1 VFLKCTRGIG
11 ELSHARISRWRNR
24 ALLCV
29 ILCGSVSSGYFL
41 VFFGYDDFLDPL
53 MELLM
58 VVAFINA
65 AIVFY
70 IVCLTIWEALIN
82 AQSISLMPIIKNS
95 ILVMVVFVACTV
107 LSWYLWSLVKVYYNP
122 VG

>member
-1 VFLKCTRGIG
+1 
-11 ELSHARISRWRNR
+11 
-24 ALLCV
+24 
-29 ILCGSVSSGYFL
+29 
-41 VFFGYDDFLDPL
+41 